1 MSRLRNIIAKVT
13 KLDHLRQLHA
23 HLIHYSLPCQSY
35 WAALLINHCTRL
47 RAPPP
52 YTRHIFDSACEPN
65 VFVFTS
71 MLKYYSQL
79 GSQGDVLHLFEEMR
93 ECKVSPDAFVYPIL
107 IKAAEER
114 GSVFHANVIKLGL
127 DCDRF
132 IRNAIMDVYGK
143 FGSIELARELFDEM
157 PDRAIADWNSIIS
170 AYWKWM
176 NDVEARK
183 LFDMV
188 PDKNVITWTA
198 MVTGYSRKKDLVSAR
213 SFFNQMPERNVI
225 SWNAMLSGYA
235 QNGCTEEATRL
246 FTEMINAGI
255 SPDETTLVTV
265 ISSCSSQGIPSLA
278 DGLVRMIEEKGIH
291 LNCFVKTALLDMHA
305 KCGNLEMARKIFDE
319 MGSYRNSVT
328 WNAMISAY
336 ARDGN
341 LDSAKELFDRM
352 PVRDIVSWNSIIAAF
367 AQNGQSKIAIDLFKE
382 MIEKELVPDE
392 VTMLSVISACGHLG
406 ALEFGKEVVNFLMKD
421 QIKLNISG
429 YNSLIFMYSKC
440 GSMNDAKRIFQS
452 MECRDV
458 VSYNALVTGFAAY
471 GNGVEAVDLLWR
483 MEAENI
489 KPDRITYM
497 GVLTACSHAGL
508 IDEGQRIFESIKAPA
523 VDHYACMVDLLGR
536 NGKLDDAK
544 GLIERMPLQPHA
556 GIYGALLNASRIHKR
571 IDHAEFAAGKLFE
584 MEPENDGNYILLS
597 NLYASVS
604 RWEDVERIRGLMRKE
619 GISKTTGW
627 SWVEHGGKMHKFI
640 VGDQFH
646 EKSDHIY
653 RVLREMEK
661 KMRVAGYIADKSC
674 VLRDIEEEEKE
685 EMVGSHSEKLAVA
698 FAVLVSEPGS
708 VIRVVKNL
716 RICRDCHTS
725 MKIIS
730 KLEKRE
736 IIVRDNN
743 RFHCFNNGLCSCKDY
758 W

>member
-23 HLIHYSLPCQSY
+23 HLIHYSLPSQSY
-35 WAALLINHCTRL
+35 WAVLLINHCTRL
-47 RAPPP
+47 RAPSP

-71 MLKYYSQL
+71 MLKYHSQL
-79 GSQGDVLHLFEEMR
+79 GTQGDVLHLFAEMR
-93 ECKVSPDAFVYPIL
+93 ECKVSPDAFVYPML
-107 IKAAEER
+107 IKAAGER
-114 GSVFHANVIKLGL
+114 GAMFHANVIKLGL

-132 IRNAIMDVYGK
+132 MRNAIMDMYGK
-143 FGSIELARELFDEM
+143 FGPIELARELFDEM

-176 NDVEARK
+176 NDVEAHK

-188 PDKNVITWTA
+188 PDKNVITWTT
-198 MVTGYSRKKDLVSAR
+198 MVTGYSKKKDLVSAR
-213 SFFNQMPERNVI
+213 RFFNQMPERNVI

-235 QNGCTEEATRL
+235 QNGCTEEAMRL
-246 FTEMINAGI
+246 FTDMVNAGI

-265 ISSCSSQGIPSLA
+265 IASCSSQGIPSLA

-341 LDSAKELFDRM
+341 LASAKELFDRM
-352 PVRDIVSWNSIIAAF
+352 PVRDVVSWNSIIAAF

-406 ALEFGKEVVNFLMKD
+406 ALEFGKEVVNFLRKD

-440 GSMNDAKRIFQS
+440 GSMDDAKRTFQS

-508 IDEGQRIFESIKAPA
+508 VDEGQRIFESIKAPE
-523 VDHYACMVDLLGR
+523 VDHYACLVDLLGR

-544 GLIERMPLQPHA
+544 GLIERMPLHPHA

-571 IDHAEFAAGKLFE
+571 IDHAEFAASKLFE

-597 NLYASVS
+597 NLYASVR

-646 EKSDHIY
+646 EKSDDIY

-716 RICRDCHTS
+716 RICRDCHTA

-730 KLEKRE
+730 KLENRE

>member
-13 KLDHLRQLHA
+13 KLDHLSQLHA

-71 MLKYYSQL
+71 MLKYCSQL
-79 GSQGDVLHLFEEMR
+79 GSQGDVFHLFEEMR

-107 IKAAEER
+107 IKAAGER

-143 FGSIELARELFDEM
+143 FGPIELARELFDEM

-471 GNGVEAVDLLWR
+471 GKGVEAVDLLWR

-523 VDHYACMVDLLGR
+523 VDHYACMVDLLAR

-597 NLYASVS
+597 NLYASVR